1 MNQSAY
7 AIQFMKGSVHN
18 TLELSGNLTIS
29 HIESV
34 YKDLKGSID
43 FSKKTILNINQVKG
57 IDLTCV
63 QVLISLKKE
72 FEDNRLPLEIN
83 LQLTDDQQ
91 HLLDN
96 AGFSSNFFK

>member
-1 MNQSAY
+1 MNQSPY
-7 AIQFMKGSVHN
+7 AIQFMKGSLHN
-18 TLELSGNLTIS
+18 TLELSGNLTIN

-57 IDLTCV
+57 IDLTCI
-63 QVLISLKKE
+63 QILISLKKE
-72 FEDNRLPLEIN
+72 FKENGLPIEIN
-83 LQLTDDQQ
+83 LHLTEDQQ

-96 AGFSSNFFK
+96 AGFSSDFFK